1 MPPHRAIQHTSG
13 ANIPGVCKIRN
24 FAKLLQLS
32 LILPRELLD
41 PNDVQGL
48 LHPIWWL
55 VPKQLPSPG
64 LLSPF
69 YALLLHGTS
78 RHFTALHA
86 TITICDRCDIGVV
99 GIANII
105 GNGLPMML
113 RLLAYWQQHW
123 QPAWIDNIG
132 HQLSLPSF
140 AAHQIANTLMV
151 CDNHSLSPVGVFEME
166 AVPRHTLWP
175 IGGFNKLATLTKR
188 SYGFGESSI

>member
-1 MPPHRAIQHTSG
+1 M
-13 ANIPGVCKIRN
+13 
-24 FAKLLQLS
+24 
-32 LILPRELLD
+32 LICD
-41 PNDVQGL
+41 M
-48 LHPIWWL
+48 
-55 VPKQLPSPG
+55 
-64 LLSPF
+64 
-69 YALLLHGTS
+69 
-78 RHFTALHA
+78 
-86 TITICDRCDIGVV
+86 ICDRCDIGVV

-151 CDNHSLSPVGVFEME
+151 CDNHCLSPVGVFEME